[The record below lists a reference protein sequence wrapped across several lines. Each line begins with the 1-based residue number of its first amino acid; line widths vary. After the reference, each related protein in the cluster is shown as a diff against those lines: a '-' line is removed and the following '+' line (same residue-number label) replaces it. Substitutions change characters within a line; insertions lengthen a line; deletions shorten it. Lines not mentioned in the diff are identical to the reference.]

1 MDHSAENSS
10 RPHGIHPP
18 DQSATHPSDQSVTH
32 RPDPNAIHSPNRTA
46 IQSPDRFDVDALRGI
61 VCLSLASVHFFQMAL
76 RERAIRFAGEWI
88 DYAVWNLRFGVE
100 SFLVLAGLLLAHNL
114 RPRAGESISVKAY
127 LIRRFFRLVIPY
139 WVAVMLA
146 TANLWLPYFSGRTF
160 DLNGAH
166 SKADYFLWSWPADT
180 GHSETG
186 NDNPSP
192 PPTAKMMLVWMSFT
206 EDFFQIGSA
215 APGYWSMVTLE
226 QFYLLWLTI
235 FALSAWFFRRT
246 GTGDAERLM
255 RWMSLLTFF
264 AGVAAGLWIFYRA
277 SLVGE
282 ETVSGANSLHVF
294 NAPFKITTY
303 SFFLSLGMT
312 LYWAIRN
319 QFAQIPFFSLL
330 LLLIVMVVYT
340 NLSRTYAALIT
351 AMALI
356 PICQGM
362 RLPDWG
368 VIRFLRFVGRYSYS
382 IYLIHAVIGLR
393 FLYLAEKKL
402 AGQPDWWVI
411 PLWLA
416 AIGISIGAGWVF
428 YLLVERPSLN
438 FARRFEYRSSGRS

>member
-1 MDHSAENSS
+1 MDHSAETSS

-76 RERAIRFAGEWI
+76 RERAIRFVGEWI

-114 RPRAGESISVKAY
+114 RPRAGESISVRAY

-180 GHSETG
+180 GHSETR
-186 NDNPSP
+186 NDNPLP

-235 FALSAWFFRRT
+235 FALSAWFFRGT
-246 GTGDAERLM
+246 GNGDAERVM
-255 RWMSLLTFF
+255 RVMSLRTVL
-264 AGVAAGLWIFYRA
+264 AGVAAGLGICYLG
-277 SLVGE
+277 SLVVE
-282 ETVSGANSLHVF
+282 ETEPESNYPLLL
-294 NAPFKITTY
+294 NEPFKIPCVW
-303 SFFLSLGMT
+303 FF
-312 LYWAIRN
+312 
-319 QFAQIPFFSLL
+319 FAL
-330 LLLIVMVVYT
+330 V
-340 NLSRTYAALIT
+340 R
-351 AMALI
+351 
-356 PICQGM
+356 
-362 RLPDWG
+362 
-368 VIRFLRFVGRYSYS
+368 
-382 IYLIHAVIGLR
+382 AV
-393 FLYLAEKKL
+393 
-402 AGQPDWWVI
+402 
-411 PLWLA
+411 
-416 AIGISIGAGWVF
+416 
-428 YLLVERPSLN
+428 
-438 FARRFEYRSSGRS
+438 